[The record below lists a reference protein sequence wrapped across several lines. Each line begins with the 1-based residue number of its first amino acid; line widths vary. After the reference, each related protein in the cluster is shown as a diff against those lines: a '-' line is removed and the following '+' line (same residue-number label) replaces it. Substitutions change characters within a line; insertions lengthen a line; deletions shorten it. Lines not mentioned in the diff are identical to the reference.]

1 MQPISETF
9 SLWRKYQNTKFQF
22 LYSQSLSF
30 SILEASNQ
38 AHTCDT
44 GSYEVEW
51 RTLRSLC
58 VLVCDTK
65 QQDAQLLLRQRDHV
79 TNLR

>member
-22 LYSQSLSF
+22 FHSQSLSF

-51 RTLRSLC
+51 RTLRCLC
-58 VLVCDTK
+58 VG
-65 QQDAQLLLRQRDHV
+65 LRYETRSSAIAK
-79 TNLR
+79 TARSRYELTIR

>member
-9 SLWRKYQNTKFQF
+9 SLWQKYQNTKFQF
-22 LYSQSLSF
+22 FHPQSLSF

-58 VLVCDTK
+58 VG
-65 QQDAQLLLRQRDHV
+65 LRYETRSSAIAK
-79 TNLR
+79 TARSRY